1 MEKHNPFEFHDTDM
15 YVACVGEN
23 GGTDN
28 FDIREG
34 FKSSVNIMIN
44 AVESGGYEDTL
55 IYPVVY
61 NARHSIELS
70 LKIIIEKIIYIYDV
84 KNFEFTDADKSK
96 VYTHDLK
103 TLDDIVKAYYSVDK
117 RIVVYYDQISPYL
130 QDYFFDTKG
139 DVFKYETDY
148 NGNPH
153 LIKLGISSIGYDV
166 LKRKYNEMMVL
177 FDKLIFEMMY
187 LCQEYAVGTF
197 TKNLSME
204 DIRNIA
210 VKLLPR
216 KQWRNNAFDECK
228 TKIKLEYGIGSK
240 EFSEA
245 LNIIQNHREFCTYI
259 DMEQKLGDIPEDEL
273 REYVRLVMEM
283 NGSEL
288 YDKTKVRAQSGKGLL
303 NVIQEKARKR
313 LELSKKI
320 SDDTIA
326 LLLVFRE
333 YGSGEHLFTE
343 NAEKICKY
351 FMESK
356 IDRNDALKKVEK
368 KDIFRRILY
377 GMKKCG
383 QLTYRE
389 IIKDEFQR
397 EGKELVELE

>member
-1 MEKHNPFEFHDTDM
+1 MKFVIGRALTILSWDNPVTAFF
-15 YVACVGEN
+15 
-23 GGTDN
+23 
-28 FDIREG
+28 R
-34 FKSSVNIMIN
+34 KSRK
-44 AVESGGYEDTL
+44 L
-55 IYPVVY
+55 
-61 NARHSIELS
+61 RHSLGRPS
-70 LKIIIEKIIYIYDV
+70 RSDFV
-84 KNFEFTDADKSK
+84 HFEFTDADKSK

-197 TKNLSME
+197 TKNLSRE

-259 DMEQKLGDIPEDEL
+259 DMEQKLYTGWP
-273 REYVRLVMEM
+273 V
-283 NGSEL
+283 
-288 YDKTKVRAQSGKGLL
+288 
-303 NVIQEKARKR
+303 
-313 LELSKKI
+313 
-320 SDDTIA
+320 
-326 LLLVFRE
+326 
-333 YGSGEHLFTE
+333 
-343 NAEKICKY
+343 
-351 FMESK
+351 
-356 IDRNDALKKVEK
+356 
-368 KDIFRRILY
+368 
-377 GMKKCG
+377 
-383 QLTYRE
+383 QL
-389 IIKDEFQR
+389 Q
-397 EGKELVELE
+397 

>member
-1 MEKHNPFEFHDTDM
+1 MRRLF
-15 YVACVGEN
+15 
-23 GGTDN
+23 
-28 FDIREG
+28 
-34 FKSSVNIMIN
+34 
-44 AVESGGYEDTL
+44 
-55 IYPVVY
+55 
-61 NARHSIELS
+61 
-70 LKIIIEKIIYIYDV
+70 IYDV

-96 VYTHDLK
+96 VYTHDIK

-153 LIKLGISSIGYDV
+153 LIKLGISSISYDV
-166 LKRKYNEMMVL
+166 LKRKYNEMMVF

-197 TKNLSME
+197 TKNLSRE

-216 KQWRNNAFDECK
+216 KQWRDNAFDECK
-228 TKIKLEYGIGSK
+228 TKIKLEYGLGSK

-283 NGSEL
+283 NGPEL
-288 YDKTKVRAQSGKGLL
+288 YDKTKVRAQSGKVLL

-313 LELSKKI
+313 LELSKKN
-320 SDDTIA
+320 
-326 LLLVFRE
+326 FR
-333 YGSGEHLFTE
+333 
-343 NAEKICKY
+343 
-351 FMESK
+351 
-356 IDRNDALKKVEK
+356 
-368 KDIFRRILY
+368 
-377 GMKKCG
+377 
-383 QLTYRE
+383 
-389 IIKDEFQR
+389 
-397 EGKELVELE
+397 